1 MTAVRRF
8 LLVLVAGAMV
18 IAALGVAWSQ
28 RGSDDQTSATA
39 RETPSAAD
47 PSTGAAPPSDPTS
60 APTSAPTSEA
70 TSEPTDAPTSDVP
83 TSEAPTSDVPTTQ
96 PPTAAPTTPA
106 APPSPT
112 PDPEPELKPGP
123 ALLAP
128 GDQGDEVRVLQA
140 RLRQIDW
147 FDQDVTGTYGDV
159 TRSAVEGFQAKREIP
174 VTGEVDERTMSRLVA
189 MTTEPTADELANKV
203 GGNVPGALDARCK
216 TGRVLCIDKTS
227 RTLRWVIDGQV
238 QLTVDVRFGS
248 DELPTREG
256 AFQVERKS
264 RDHVS
269 SIYDTPMPFAMF
281 FSRGQAV
288 HYSPDFA
295 ARGYAGAS
303 HGCVNVRDRDAIAGL
318 FDQVRVG
325 DRVIVYRS

>member
-8 LLVLVAGAMV
+8 LLVLVVGV
-18 IAALGVAWSQ
+18 LVLAAFGVAWSQ
-28 RGSDDQTSATA
+28 RGSSDQPSAAA
-39 RETPSAAD
+39 RETSGAAD
-47 PSTGAAPPSDPTS
+47 PTTG
-60 APTSAPTSEA
+60 SAPTSEPTSDPTSDP
-70 TSEPTDAPTSDVP
+70 TSEPTSVP
-83 TSEAPTSDVPTTQ
+83 TSEAPTSE
-96 PPTAAPTTPA
+96 APTTEPPSA
-106 APPSPT
+106 TPTTAPTTAPPTKAPA
-112 PDPEPELKPGP
+112 PEPELKPGP
-123 ALLAP
+123 ALLSP
-128 GDQGDEVRVLQA
+128 GDQGDEVKVLQA

-147 FDQDVTGTYGDV
+147 FNQDVTGTYGDV
-159 TRSAVEGFQAKREIP
+159 TRAAVEGFQAKREIP
-174 VTGEVDERTMSRLVA
+174 VTGEVDKRTMSRLVA

-216 TGRVLCIDKTS
+216 TGRVLCVDKTS

-238 QLTVDVRFGS
+238 ELTVDVRFGS

-269 SIYDTPMPFAMF
+269 SIYNTPMPFAMF

-318 FDQVRVG
+318 FDQVKVG
-325 DRVIVYRS
+325 DKVIVYRS